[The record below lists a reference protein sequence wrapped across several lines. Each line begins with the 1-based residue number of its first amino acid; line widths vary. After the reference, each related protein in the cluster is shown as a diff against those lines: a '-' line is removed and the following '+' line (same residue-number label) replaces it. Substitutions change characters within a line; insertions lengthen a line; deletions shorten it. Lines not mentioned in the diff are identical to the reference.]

1 MGDLIQL
8 DDRWVL
14 PYRGMEV
21 TQVRVDNALTLLL
34 SGGALITVES
44 AAELSTPDGPVR
56 LLPDRQKVAPALA
69 LFGAKLTWEI
79 IFRHGALHLGFDNGY
94 HLTVEPDPRF
104 EAWSATGP
112 GELRVVCTPGGELA
126 TWGRTR

>member
-1 MGDLIQL
+1 MGELIHL
-8 DDRWVL
+8 GDRWAL

-34 SGGALITVES
+34 DGGAVIAIE
-44 AAELSTPDGPVR
+44 ADAELSTPDGPVR
-56 LLPDRQKVAPALA
+56 LRPGRQRVAEALA

-79 IFRHGALHLGFDNGY
+79 IFKNGELHLGFSNGY
-94 HLTVEPDPRF
+94 HLTVEPDAKH

-112 GELRVVCTPGGELA
+112 GELRVVCAPGGEI
-126 TWGRTR
+126 TSWGRT